1 MILKRALY
9 YFLYLYFL
17 PLVGILIQKGG
28 ERRDGGIGNEFHGV
42 NKGLK
47 L

>member
-1 MILKRALY
+1 MILKRVLY

-17 PLVGILIQKGG
+17 PLVGILIQK
-28 ERRDGGIGNEFHGV
+28 DGGMGNEFHGV